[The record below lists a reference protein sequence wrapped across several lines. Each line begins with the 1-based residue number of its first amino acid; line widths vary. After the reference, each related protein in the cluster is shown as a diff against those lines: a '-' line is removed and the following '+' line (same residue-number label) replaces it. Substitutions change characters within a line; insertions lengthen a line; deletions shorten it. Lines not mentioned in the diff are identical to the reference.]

1 MKIRIHRDRVYRIEA
16 GIDDGHA
23 KLEGSSV
30 ALVRHRYHCGTHSLD
45 PENGRHSGKDPNVVE
60 ISVME
65 KGRFLIEPVNLF
77 FIEGMEIMV
86 GRWFPVTGVR
96 LIEVGDLPRDLEIPE
111 VWL

>member
-1 MKIRIHRDRVYRIEA
+1 
-16 GIDDGHA
+16 
-23 KLEGSSV
+23 
-30 ALVRHRYHCGTHSLD
+30 
-45 PENGRHSGKDPNVVE
+45 
-60 ISVME
+60 ME